1 MAKALDDL
9 AAAQVS
15 VWLDD
20 LSRPRIQTGSLARMV
35 EGGEI
40 VGITTNPTIFAKT
53 IGAGS
58 GYEDQLRDLALR
70 GTGIG
75 ETLRLLTAW
84 DVRAACDILRPIY
97 DRSGGRDGRVSIE
110 VDPRISGDAER
121 TAAEARGLWWLVD
134 RPNLFIK
141 LPATLAGLPA
151 ITASLTDGIS
161 VNVTLIFSLD
171 RYRAVL
177 DAFLT
182 GLEQRKAAGGSLIGL
197 ESVASFF
204 ISRVDAEVD
213 RRLGDIAARGAGKD
227 LSAELEPLR
236 GQAALA
242 NARLAYEIY
251 EELLASDRWKA
262 LAAAGARP
270 QRLLWASTGV
280 KDKAYSDTRYV
291 TELVAP
297 DTVNTMPEA
306 TLLAVA
312 DHGEIRGDAVR
323 GGYAAAHATLDALSR
338 VGVNIDEVANTL
350 EEQGIASFAKS
361 WDELINSITERIE
374 KAGAVVMP
382 AGAVGPAAGE
392 SGHATAPAAGTPSSD
407 SRQHAAPLAQDIY
420 RSSNGDRWQLIRET
434 ESGGAFVRHEA
445 NPSAG
450 GHVTDTGVDEFL
462 SLHGSGPESVE
473 LRRMLQEHNEPP
485 AGTNK
490 RASGA
495 NGRQALG

>member
-1 MAKALDDL
+1 MANALDDL

-35 EGGEI
+35 DRGEI
-40 VGITTNPTIFAKT
+40 VGITTNPTIFAKA
-53 IGAGS
+53 IGVGS

-70 GTGIG
+70 GTAIG

-84 DVRAACDILRPIY
+84 DVRAACDILRPVY
-97 DRSGGRDGRVSIE
+97 DRTAARDGRVSIE
-110 VDPRISGDAER
+110 VDPRISNDADR

-141 LPATLAGLPA
+141 IPATLAGLPA
-151 ITASLTDGIS
+151 ITTSLADGIS

-182 GLEQRKAAGGSLIGL
+182 GLEQRKATGGSLIGI

-204 ISRVDAEVD
+204 ISRVDIEVD
-213 RRLGDIAARGAGKD
+213 RRLGQMAVQAGGKE
-227 LSAELEPLR
+227 LAAELDPLR

-251 EELLASDRWKA
+251 EQMLVSDRWKA

-280 KDKAYSDTRYV
+280 KDKAFNDTRYV
-291 TELVAP
+291 VDLVAP

-306 TLLAVA
+306 TLLAVG
-312 DHGEIRGDAVR
+312 DHGEIRGDTVR
-323 GGYAAAHATLDALSR
+323 GSYAAAHAIFELLGRAGL
-338 VGVNIDEVANTL
+338 NIGEVANAL
-350 EEQGIASFAKS
+350 EEQGIESFAKS
-361 WDELINSITERIE
+361 WDELIASVTKQIE
-374 KAGAVVMP
+374 KAGAMVMP
-382 AGAVGPAAGE
+382 AGGVKPASGE
-392 SGHATAPAAGTPSSD
+392 GSPATAPAAAAARQ
-407 SRQHAAPLAQDIY
+407 SR
-420 RSSNGDRWQLIRET
+420 
-434 ESGGAFVRHEA
+434 
-445 NPSAG
+445 
-450 GHVTDTGVDEFL
+450 
-462 SLHGSGPESVE
+462 
-473 LRRMLQEHNEPP
+473 
-485 AGTNK
+485 
-490 RASGA
+490 
-495 NGRQALG
+495 